1 MRADVKTL
9 FDRLGKTDFQYRD
22 FGDRFTEAEAWPVFE
37 AILRDPRVQ
46 QTVIGNVVVPAR
58 EPEPEVRVQSPAAQN
73 ALPLGAALS
82 RKYGG
87 QPPHTNARTETHEPQ
102 DVRSLLARISTA
114 VSKGTI

>member
-9 FDRLGKTDFQYRD
+9 FDRLGKTDFQYHD
-22 FGDRFTEAEAWPVFE
+22 FGDRFTEVETWPVFE

-46 QTVIGNVVVPAR
+46 QTVIGSVVVTAR
-58 EPEPEVRVQSPAAQN
+58 EPEPEPRAHQP
-73 ALPLGAALS
+73 LPLAAALS

-87 QPPHTNARTETHEPQ
+87 QQQAAPARAAPQDPQ

-114 VSKGTI
+114 VSKGTL

>member
-22 FGDRFTEAEAWPVFE
+22 FGDRFTEAESWPVFE

-46 QTVIGNVVVPAR
+46 QTVIGNVVVTTR
-58 EPEPEVRVQSPAAQN
+58 EPEPEVRATATPHQ

-87 QPPHTNARTETHEPQ
+87 QPDQADASSALHEPQ

>member
-9 FDRLGKTDFQYRD
+9 FDRLGKTDFQYHD
-22 FGDRFTEAEAWPVFE
+22 FGDRFTEVESWPVFE

-46 QTVIGNVVVPAR
+46 QTVIGNVVVTAR
-58 EPEPEVRVQSPAAQN
+58 EPEPEPRAQQP
-73 ALPLGAALS
+73 LPLAAALS

-87 QPPHTNARTETHEPQ
+87 PQQTAHPRPETQDPQ

>member
-22 FGDRFTEAEAWPVFE
+22 FGDRFTEAESWPVFE

-46 QTVIGNVVVPAR
+46 QTVIGNVVVTAR
-58 EPEPEVRVQSPAAQN
+58 EPEPEPRATPAPQHS
-73 ALPLGAALS
+73 LPLGAALM
-82 RKYGG
+82 RKYGAPSTQAEG
-87 QPPHTNARTETHEPQ
+87 RPAAHEAQ

>member
-9 FDRLGKTDFQYRD
+9 FDRLGKSDFQYRD
-22 FGDRFTEAEAWPVFE
+22 FGDRFTEVETWPVFE

-46 QTVIGNVVVPAR
+46 QTVIGNVVVTAR
-58 EPEPEVRVQSPAAQN
+58 EPEPDPRAPQSM
-73 ALPLGAALS
+73 PLGAALS
-82 RKYGG
+82 RKYGS
-87 QPPHTNARTETHEPQ
+87 QPQNTNTRPDNLEEQ

>member
-9 FDRLGKTDFQYRD
+9 FDRLGKSDFQYRD
-22 FGDRFTEAEAWPVFE
+22 FGDRFSEVETWPVFE

-46 QTVIGNVVVPAR
+46 QTVIGNVVVTSR
-58 EPEPEVRVQSPAAQN
+58 EPDPEPVVRVHHP
-73 ALPLGAALS
+73 LPLGAALS

-87 QPPHTNARTETHEPQ
+87 QTQNTNAHDEQQDPQ

>member
-9 FDRLGKTDFQYRD
+9 FDRLGKTDFQYHD
-22 FGDRFTEAEAWPVFE
+22 FGDRFTEVESWPVFE

-46 QTVIGNVVVPAR
+46 QTVVGNVVITAR
-58 EPEPEVRVQSPAAQN
+58 EPEPEPRAPQP
-73 ALPLGAALS
+73 LPLGAALS
-82 RKYGG
+82 RKYGN
-87 QPPHTNARTETHEPQ
+87 QPQSAKARPAPEEAQ

>member
-9 FDRLGKTDFQYRD
+9 FDRLGKSDFQYRD
-22 FGDRFTEAEAWPVFE
+22 FGDRFTEVETWPVFE

-46 QTVIGNVVVPAR
+46 QTVIGNVVVTSR
-58 EPEPEVRVQSPAAQN
+58 EPEPEPAARVHHP
-73 ALPLGAALS
+73 LPLGAALS
-82 RKYGG
+82 RKYGS
-87 QPPHTNARTETHEPQ
+87 QPQNTNAHADQQDPQ

>member
-22 FGDRFTEAEAWPVFE
+22 FGDRFTEVETWPVFE

-46 QTVIGNVVVPAR
+46 QTVIGSVVVTSR
-58 EPEPEVRVQSPAAQN
+58 EPEPEVRVPQPM
-73 ALPLGAALS
+73 PLGAALS

-87 QPPHTNARTETHEPQ
+87 QQQAAHTRHDHQDPQ